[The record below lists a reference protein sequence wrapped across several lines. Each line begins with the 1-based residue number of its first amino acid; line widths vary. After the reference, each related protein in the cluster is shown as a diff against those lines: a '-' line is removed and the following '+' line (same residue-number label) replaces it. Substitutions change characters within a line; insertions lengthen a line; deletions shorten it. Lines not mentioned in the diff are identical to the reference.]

1 MNWDLTIDT
10 IQNGKCILFLGPEL
24 FTNAQ
29 GERLEARLLSYLN
42 IVKDEQVRIYEDGL
56 FFFKDPT
63 RHTLIAYKIRQF
75 FEQEQLSEAQT
86 LFEQIAHIPFHFI
99 ISITPDHLLERA
111 FEAQNFKYQAD
122 FYKKKQV
129 NTKGNALPSA
139 QKPLLYNM
147 FGSIHHPE
155 SLLLD
160 HNNLFDYLESVF
172 EGNKLSNT
180 LRDHIL
186 SDTQSIIFLGV
197 PFERWYMQL
206 IMRILQLNG
215 NKKFLR
221 FADSQNVSER
231 IQVFG
236 KDEFLINFIP
246 NDIPEFV
253 QEIYQRCASKG
264 ILRTQA
270 ASKTSFVES
279 LLTKFKNGNI
289 DAIFEPFE
297 DWLDE
302 MGERAT
308 NLINDLAV
316 LSNRHRRHQRKIDK
330 GMLNFE
336 NATVETNAISDA
348 LLRLLQQAKK
358 LE

>member
-29 GERLEARLLSYLN
+29 GERLEERLLSYLQ
-42 IVKDEQVRIYEDGL
+42 VAEDEQVRVYEDGL

-63 RHTLIAYKIRQF
+63 RHTLISYNIRQF
-75 FEQEQLSEAQT
+75 FEQENLDEAKV

-99 ISITPDHLLERA
+99 IGITPDHLLEQA
-111 FEAQNFKYQAD
+111 FQLQNFKFNAD
-122 FYKKKQV
+122 FYKKKQINNKDSV
-129 NTKGNALPSA
+129 IPSA

-155 SLLLD
+155 SLILD

-215 NKKFLR
+215 NEKFLR
-221 FADSQNVSER
+221 FADSQNVSEQIR
-231 IQVFG
+231 VFG

-253 QEIYQRCASKG
+253 KEIHQRCEAKG
-264 ILRTQA
+264 ILRSQEA
-270 ASKTSFVES
+270 PKTSFVES
-279 LLTKFKNGNI
+279 LLSKFKDGKI

-302 MGERAT
+302 LGDRAAE
-308 NLINDLAV
+308 LLEDLAS
-316 LSNRHRRHQRKIDK
+316 LSNRYRRHQRKINK
-330 GMLNFE
+330 GILSTE
-336 NATVETNAISDA
+336 YATVETNAISDA
-348 LLRLLQQAKK
+348 LLGLLQQAKK